1 LRLDY
6 FQDLSVMGVNRE
18 KPRSYYI
25 PFGTDADKADL
36 ASINLKKQLSPFC
49 DTLNGAWDFM
59 YYKKLSEVPDDFY
72 DPGFETDFTSMRVPS
87 CWQTEGFDICQ
98 YTNVNYP
105 FPCDPPYVPN
115 ENPAGV
121 YRKTFEISEDWR
133 NKEIYIVFEGVNSC
147 LYLWL
152 NGEFVGFSKGSRLP
166 AEFRVSEFINN
177 GLNTLTALVLKWC
190 DGSYLEDQDC
200 WRFSGIFRDVYLLA
214 RDKSHIRDVF
224 IKTDGSIAVEL
235 DGAPKAR
242 AEISVYS
249 QEGGIIASAPEV
261 TLDDK
266 GRISL
271 PARIR
276 GSIDADRLILTKG
289 ITKSIWVFHPD
300 EWDLFIKDQ
309 LKKSAPLSLSK
320 QMMVQHSFIAPKAEM
335 EIDKAGRIAI
345 PQDLRDFACL
355 NRDCKI
361 LEVVNHLEIWD
372 AEQYK
377 AYEKAIESQ
386 LMEVLEE
393 MLGSERSGN

>member
-1 LRLDY
+1 
-6 FQDLSVMGVNRE
+6 M
-18 KPRSYYI
+18 
-25 PFGTDADKADL
+25 
-36 ASINLKKQLSPFC
+36 
-49 DTLNGAWDFM
+49 
-59 YYKKLSEVPDDFY
+59 
-72 DPGFETDFTSMRVPS
+72 
-87 CWQTEGFDICQ
+87 
-98 YTNVNYP
+98 
-105 FPCDPPYVPN
+105 
-115 ENPAGV
+115 
-121 YRKTFEISEDWR
+121 
-133 NKEIYIVFEGVNSC
+133 IYLG
-147 LYLWL
+147 
-152 NGEFVGFSKGSRLP
+152 
-166 AEFRVSEFINN
+166 
-177 GLNTLTALVLKWC
+177 
-190 DGSYLEDQDC
+190 
-200 WRFSGIFRDVYLLA
+200 
-214 RDKSHIRDVF
+214 
-224 IKTDGSIAVEL
+224 
-235 DGAPKAR
+235 
-242 AEISVYS
+242 
-249 QEGGIIASAPEV
+249 